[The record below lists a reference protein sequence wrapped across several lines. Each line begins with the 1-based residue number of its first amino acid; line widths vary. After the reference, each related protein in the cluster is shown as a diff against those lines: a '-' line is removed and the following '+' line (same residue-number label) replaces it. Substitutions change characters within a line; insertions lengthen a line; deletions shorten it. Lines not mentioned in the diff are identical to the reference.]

1 MSGDEIRDLNLS
13 GVEISYELRF
23 PRVAFL
29 GDSSARGLDE
39 NPAMFEADVLIAE
52 MTRLSSRR
60 NDGLKKGGHMRVEDY
75 VDRREKFKNQKII
88 ASHFSVRYP
97 QREIEA
103 EVRKKIPDMLDGRLV
118 LV

>member
-1 MSGDEIRDLNLS
+1 
-13 GVEISYELRF
+13 
-23 PRVAFL
+23 
-29 GDSSARGLDE
+29 
-39 NPAMFEADVLIAE
+39 

-60 NDGLKKGGHMRVEDY
+60 DDGLKKGGPTRVEDY

-88 ASHFSVRYP
+88 ARRFSVRRP

-103 EVRKKIPDMLDGRLV
+103 EVRKKSPDMLDGRLV

>member
-1 MSGDEIRDLNLS
+1 
-13 GVEISYELRF
+13 
-23 PRVAFL
+23 
-29 GDSSARGLDE
+29 
-39 NPAMFEADVLIAE
+39 
-52 MTRLSSRR
+52 
-60 NDGLKKGGHMRVEDY
+60 MRVEDY

-103 EVRKKIPDMLDGRLV
+103 EVRKKIPDMLGGRLV